1 MRLTRDFFERDTPE
15 VARDLLGKRLI
26 RQTEDGK
33 TTAGIIVETEA
44 YCGRFDEACHSYK
57 GKTERTKVMFGPKG
71 HAYIYLIYGMY
82 HCLNLTSGKPGEPE
96 CVLIRA
102 LEPIEGLH
110 HMHERRGT
118 DKHKNLCSGP
128 GKLAMA
134 LDTPR
139 DLNGIDL
146 CTGQT
151 LYLETGI
158 ETPPVTTS
166 PRVNIGYAGE
176 AVGYPWRFTITGSP
190 YVSVKVKL

>member
-1 MRLTRDFFERDTPE
+1 MRLTRDFFERDTVE

-33 TTAGIIVETEA
+33 VTAGLIVETEA
-44 YCGRFDEACHSYK
+44 YCGRIDKACHSYK
-57 GKTERTKVMFGPKG
+57 GKTERTAVMFGPKG

-82 HCLNLTSGKPGEPE
+82 HCLNLTSGKAGEPE
-96 CVLIRA
+96 AVLIRA

-134 LDTPR
+134 LDTPKALSGM
-139 DLNGIDL
+139 DV
-146 CTGQT
+146 CSGQT
-151 LYLETGI
+151 LYLEAGI
-158 ETPPVTTS
+158 EVPEITAS
-166 PRVNIGYAGE
+166 PRINIGYAEE
-176 AVGYPWRFTITGSP
+176 AVDYLWRFTVTGSP
-190 YVSVKVKL
+190 YVSVRPKV

>member
-1 MRLTRDFFERDTPE
+1 MRLTRDFFERDTLE
-15 VARDLLGKRLI
+15 VARDLLGKRLV

-33 TTAGIIVETEA
+33 ITAGIIVETEA

-57 GKTERTKVMFGPKG
+57 GKTERTAVMFGPKG

-82 HCLNLTSGKPGEPE
+82 HCLNLTSGKEGEPE

-118 DKHKNLCSGP
+118 DKLKNLCSGP

-134 LDTPR
+134 LDTPKT
-139 DLNGIDL
+139 LSGLDL
-146 CTGQT
+146 CTGET
-151 LYLETGI
+151 LYLEHRI
-158 ETPPVTTS
+158 EVSEVTTS
-166 PRVNIGYAGE
+166 PRINIAYAGE
-176 AVGYPWRFTITGSP
+176 AAHYPWRFTITGSP
-190 YVSVKVKL
+190 HVSVKPKV